1 MCVCVCVCGSAGER
15 VASMCLA
22 VYLHSLHTAMYV
34 YTSAGPAC
42 VRYLHSSALLQ
53 IIACVHI

>member
-1 MCVCVCVCGSAGER
+1 MYVCVCVYVCVCERERERER

-34 YTSAGPAC
+34 YTSAGA
-42 VRYLHSSALLQ
+42 A
-53 IIACVHI
+53 